1 MSSSAIM
8 DVFVRALTVA
18 GELAAPMLLT
28 ALVVGLA
35 ISILQ
40 SITQVQ
46 EQTVAFVPKLV
57 GVAIALVVCGQWM
70 ISELVTFTKDLF
82 DQIPTLLATVG

>member
-1 MSSSAIM
+1 MSVSGVM
-8 DVFVRALTVA
+8 DVFTRALMTA
-18 GELAAPMLLT
+18 GELAAPLLLT

-57 GVAIALVVCGQWM
+57 AVAIALVVCGQWM
-70 ISELVTFTKDLF
+70 ISELVSFTHQLF
-82 DQIPTLLATVG
+82 DQIPALLGSVG

>member
-1 MSSSAIM
+1 MSQTAVM
-8 DVFVRALTVA
+8 DVFIKALTTGA
-18 GELAAPMLLT
+18 ELAAPMLLT

-57 GVAIALVVCGQWM
+57 AVAIALVVCGQWM
-70 ISELVTFTKDLF
+70 ISELVSFTQHLF
-82 DQIPTLLATVG
+82 ADIPTLLSSAT

>member
-1 MSSSAIM
+1 MSVSSVMDIAIS
-8 DVFVRALTVA
+8 ALIAA
-18 GELAAPMLLT
+18 GSLAAPMLVT

-46 EQTVAFVPKLV
+46 EATVAFVPKLV
-57 GVAIALVVCGQWM
+57 AVAIALAVSGQWM
-70 ISELVTFTKDLF
+70 IAEMVTFTHHLF
-82 DQIPTLLATVG
+82 AQIPTLLGSAG

>member
-1 MSSSAIM
+1 MSTSAIM
-8 DVFVRALTVA
+8 DVFVRALTTA

-57 GVAIALVVCGQWM
+57 AVAIALVVCGQWM

-82 DQIPTLLATVG
+82 DQIPALLSSVS

>member
-1 MSSSAIM
+1 MSESGVM
-8 DVFVRALTVA
+8 DVFVKALTVGGA
-18 GELAAPMLLT
+18 LAAPMLLT

-57 GVAIALVVCGQWM
+57 AVAIALVVCGQWM
-70 ISELVTFTKDLF
+70 ISELVSFTQHLF
-82 DQIPTLLATVG
+82 ADIPTLLASTT

>member
-1 MSSSAIM
+1 MTTSGVM
-8 DVFVRALTVA
+8 DVFIHALMTA
-18 GELAAPMLLT
+18 AELAAPVLVT

-57 GVAIALVVCGQWM
+57 AVAIALVVCGQWM
-70 ISELVTFTKDLF
+70 ISELVSFTHVLF
-82 DQIPTLLATVG
+82 EKIPMLLGGG

>member
-1 MSSSAIM
+1 MSTSGVM
-8 DVFVRALTVA
+8 DVFVHALTTGA
-18 GELAAPMLLT
+18 MLAAPMLLT

-57 GVAIALVVCGQWM
+57 AVAIALVVCGQWM
-70 ISELVTFTKDLF
+70 LTELVSFTHQLF
-82 DQIPTLLATVG
+82 AEIPTLLSSTT

>member
-1 MSSSAIM
+1 MSTSGVM
-8 DVFVRALTVA
+8 DVFIHALTTA
-18 GELAAPMLLT
+18 AELAAPMLLT

-57 GVAIALVVCGQWM
+57 AVAIALVVCGQWM
-70 ISELVTFTKDLF
+70 ISELVTFTHQLF
-82 DQIPTLLATVG
+82 DQIPALLASAG

>member
-1 MSSSAIM
+1 MSVSGVM
-8 DVFVRALTVA
+8 DVFTRALMTA
-18 GELAAPMLLT
+18 GELAAPLLLT
-28 ALVVGLA
+28 ALVVGLG

-57 GVAIALVVCGQWM
+57 AVAIALVICGQWM
-70 ISELVTFTKDLF
+70 ISELVSFTHQLF
-82 DQIPTLLATVG
+82 DQIPALLGSAG

>member
-1 MSSSAIM
+1 MSESGVM
-8 DVFVRALTVA
+8 DVFVKALSVGA
-18 GELAAPMLLT
+18 ALAAPMLLT
-28 ALVVGLA
+28 ALVVGLG

-57 GVAIALVVCGQWM
+57 AVAIALVVCGQWM
-70 ISELVTFTKDLF
+70 ISELVSFTQRLF
-82 DQIPTLLATVG
+82 ADIPTLLASTT